1 MRTGKGGLM
10 QDTLVLDAAA
20 ANQARPSANKSNM
33 RRGRHGLFAAGV
45 GLLVLIAWLMGQWG
59 GFEPGSETGYNLG
72 LAGGVMMLVLFLY
85 PLRKH
90 FRFMH
95 GLGPARYWFALHM
108 AMGILGPLFILAHSR
123 FQVGSVNAGVALG
136 SMCLVAGSGIIGRFI
151 YTKIHHGLYGRRASL
166 EEMRAQAGLNSRE
179 VQSRLFFSPRVE
191 AALSRFEAVALK
203 THTNPLEGAWA
214 FAMLWLRA
222 WHAYLY
228 CARELRQLYKTHA
241 RKGDWE
247 QAKFERRLEAAN
259 NLVRAYLG
267 SIREVA
273 HFNTYERLFS
283 LWHVLHVPLVYMLI
297 LSAIAH
303 VVAVHMY

>member
-1 MRTGKGGLM
+1 M
-10 QDTLVLDAAA
+10 QDTLVLDVAA
-20 ANQARPSANKSNM
+20 ANQVRLSANKSNG
-33 RRGRHGLFAAGV
+33 RRASHWLFAAGV
-45 GLLVLIAWLMGQWG
+45 GLLVFFAWLIGRWG
-59 GFEPGSETGYNLG
+59 GFEPGSKTGYNLG
-72 LAGGVMMLVLFLY
+72 LIGGIMMLVLFLY

-95 GLGPARYWFALHM
+95 GLGPAKYWFALHM

-166 EEMRAQAGLNSRE
+166 EEMRAQAGLDSRE
-179 VQSRLFFSPRVE
+179 VQSKLFFAPKVE
-191 AALSRFEAVALK
+191 AALNRFEAIALK
-203 THTNPLEGAWA
+203 THTNPLAGAWA
-214 FAMLWLRA
+214 FAMLWLRGWRTYA
-222 WHAYLY
+222 D
-228 CARELRQLYKTHA
+228 CTRELRRLYKAHA
-241 RKGDWE
+241 RQDKWDR
-247 QAKFERRLEAAN
+247 AKFERRLQAAN
-259 NLVRAYLG
+259 HLVRVYLA
-267 SIREVA
+267 STREVA

-283 LWHVLHVPLVYMLI
+283 LWHVLHVPLVYMLV

>member
-1 MRTGKGGLM
+1 M
-10 QDTLVLDAAA
+10 QDTLVLDVAA
-20 ANQARPSANKSNM
+20 ANQARLCANKSN
-33 RRGRHGLFAAGV
+33 GRQASHWMFGAGV
-45 GLLVLIAWLMGQWG
+45 GVLVFLAWLMGQWG
-59 GFEPGSETGYNLG
+59 GFEPGSEMGYNLG
-72 LAGGVMMLVLFLY
+72 LAGGIMMLVLFLY

-90 FRFMH
+90 FRLMH

-136 SMCLVAGSGIIGRFI
+136 SMCLVAGSGIVGRFI

-166 EEMRAQAGLNSRE
+166 EEMRAQAGLNSSE
-179 VQSRLFFSPRVE
+179 VQSRLFFAPKVE
-191 AALSRFEAVALK
+191 AALHRFEAVAL
-203 THTNPLEGAWA
+203 TGHTNPLAGAWA
-214 FAMLWLRA
+214 FVMLWLRA
-222 WHAYLY
+222 WYAYLY
-228 CARELRQLYKTHA
+228 CACELQRLYKAHA
-241 RKGDWE
+241 RKRDWD
-247 QAKFERRLEAAN
+247 QAKYRRRLKAAN
-259 NLVRAYLG
+259 HLVRTYLR